1 MTTQEDIEEERA
13 YWSIKAYTE
22 SHEKRQEQEEFLT
35 RSLQGGTHPLDLM
48 DLMSIPLLSMEE
60 YAKMKAS
67 MPPPPT
73 THSVAKQ
80 AAATQTPVERFPSP
94 KTSTSQGASIGVH
107 SITAVNPDGHRSKKT
122 KNSLSSH
129 TEVIIIDDELED
141 DGDNER
147 KLVDQRKR
155 TAQKNHS
162 QIIEYYLK
170 KIGTEFLP
178 GSNGGGFVIDQQPNL
193 SQMAKSQKVKAASQF
208 KGNAIPQDLKIR
220 KRSSLPSSKNS
231 EVEEEEVVM
240 EESVIIPQVKLPVEV
255 PQNKT
260 SSKNQPPPQQKKQ
273 HYPQVQSA
281 EQSIKEKSVPSH
293 RVPRKNS
300 AREESNRLTAILDEK
315 DQSQQINQQ
324 KDSRPQEKQIPIKQ
338 QLTEKVD
345 VAADSTS
352 APSVYTEEEKE
363 EAEIKAH
370 EDYLSRMT
378 ATMDD
383 LIGDDTSLD
392 WRKIK
397 EESEAVEVRTFSIRV
412 EIISSN
418 QLVLI

>member
-13 YWSIKAYTE
+13 YLSIKAYAE
-22 SHEKRQEQEEFLT
+22 NHEKRQEQEEFLT
-35 RSLQGGTHPLDLM
+35 RSLQGGTQPHDLI

-73 THSVAKQ
+73 TYSVAKK
-80 AAATQTPVERFPSP
+80 AAATQKPVERLPSP
-94 KTSTSQGASIGVH
+94 KTSTSQGSSKGVH
-107 SITAVNPDGHRSKKT
+107 SETAVNPDSHRSKKT
-122 KNSLSSH
+122 KNSVSSH
-129 TEVIIIDDELED
+129 TEVIIIDDELEK

-147 KLVDQRKR
+147 KLVDQQKR

-170 KIGTEFLP
+170 KIETELLP
-178 GSNGGGFVIDQQPNL
+178 GSNGGGFVIDRQPNL
-193 SQMAKSQKVKAASQF
+193 SQMAKSQKVKAVSQF
-208 KGNAIPQDLKIR
+208 KDNSIPQDLKIR
-220 KRSSLPSSKNS
+220 KRSSLPSSKDS

-240 EESVIIPQVKLPVEV
+240 EESVIIPQVKLQPRMSV

-260 SSKNQPPPQQKKQ
+260 SSKKQHPPQQKK

-281 EQSIKEKSVPSH
+281 EQSIRDKEKSVPSN

-345 VAADSTS
+345 LTADSTS
-352 APSVYTEEEKE
+352 APSVCTEEEEAQKLKE
-363 EAEIKAH
+363 EAEVKAH

-378 ATMDD
+378 ATMDA
-383 LIGDDTSLD
+383 LIADDKSLD

-397 EESEAVEVRTFSIRV
+397 EESEAVEVRIFLFV
-412 EIISSN
+412 
-418 QLVLI
+418 